1 MSQSGNT
8 FYGQILSI
16 EGQDKQRERAIDE
29 EGLTDNDD
37 NFGDEMTFSS
47 HLLTATDN
55 DKFVQRLDQVSRTQP
70 IDSYERIV
78 SRNHLNTNFGI

>member
-16 EGQDKQRERAIDE
+16 EGEDRQHERAIDE

-37 NFGDEMTFSS
+37 NSEDEMTFSS
-47 HLLTATDN
+47 HLLTMTN
-55 DKFVQRLDQVSRTQP
+55 IDKFVQRLDQVSKTQP
-70 IDSYERIV
+70 IDSHECIASRI
-78 SRNHLNTNFGI
+78 HLFLC